1 MKNGGVG
8 YRAVVGELV
17 VCVSVCAYVCVSVCV
32 HVCAHAG
39 PSDEL

>member
-17 VCVSVCAYVCVSVCV
+17 VCVSVCV

>member
-17 VCVSVCAYVCVSVCV
+17 VCVSVCAYVCMCTCVCV
-32 HVCAHAG
+32 YAG
-39 PSDEL
+39 PRGEL